1 MRYKLKYTDE
11 NEALTDLMD
20 KGIIQDRRYEDEDGN
35 VVLKR
40 TPYTDIT
47 EAVVYIGKLVDE
59 PATFDEDGEVLTDA
73 TYLEGWHVDVMTN
86 KEVTFDNVI
95 EPKRQSINLH
105 KI

>member
-20 KGIIQDRRYEDEDGN
+20 KGVIQDRKYEDEDGN

-47 EAVVYIGKLVDE
+47 EAVVYIGKIVDV
-59 PATFDEDGEVLTDA
+59 PATFDEEGEVLTDA
-73 TYLEGWHVDVMTN
+73 TFLEGYHVDVMLNEAVDFGENEVVTN
-86 KEVTFDNVI
+86 NPRHTFA
-95 EPKRQSINLH
+95 
-105 KI
+105 

>member
-20 KGIIQDRRYEDEDGN
+20 KGVIQDRKYEDEDGN

-47 EAVVYIGKLVDE
+47 EAVVYLGKIVDE
-59 PATFDEDGEVLTDA
+59 PATFDEEGEVLTDA
-73 TYLEGWHVDVMTN
+73 TFLDGYHVDVMLNEVVDFGTN
-86 KEVTFDNVI
+86 EINPNSPSHTFA
-95 EPKRQSINLH
+95 
-105 KI
+105 

>member
-20 KGIIQDRRYEDEDGN
+20 KGVIQDRKYEDEDGN

-47 EAVVYIGKLVDE
+47 EAVVYLGKIVDE
-59 PATFDEDGEVLTDA
+59 PATFDEEGEVLTDA
-73 TYLEGWHVDVMTN
+73 TFLDGYHVDVMLNEVVDFGTN
-86 KEVTFDNVI
+86 EINPISPSHTFG
-95 EPKRQSINLH
+95 
-105 KI
+105 